1 MLTNRCCS
9 SKPTPCITVMRWII
23 LAASL
28 TAFACGDVAAPKRGA
43 QLPDVGWAPT
53 PVWTAE
59 RALAWTTVGPG
70 DIFYELGCGD
80 GRVAIVAARLG
91 AKVVCV
97 EIDAALA
104 SAASLAAKAA
114 DMEDRIQVVRG
125 DLFEVDLSP
134 ATVVFIFLLPKLN
147 ARLRPIFES
156 SLRPGTRILSLE
168 FEIDGWPPGNRLEL
182 PGFLFLSWTMPVKK
196 QN

>member
-104 SAASLAAKAA
+104 SAASLAAKAVA
-114 DMEDRIQVVRG
+114 
-125 DLFEVDLSP
+125 
-134 ATVVFIFLLPKLN
+134 
-147 ARLRPIFES
+147 
-156 SLRPGTRILSLE
+156 LSLPL
-168 FEIDGWPPGNRLEL
+168 GAPSPYPTLGGSASPRRHG
-182 PGFLFLSWTMPVKK
+182 PCGGSSW
-196 QN
+196 